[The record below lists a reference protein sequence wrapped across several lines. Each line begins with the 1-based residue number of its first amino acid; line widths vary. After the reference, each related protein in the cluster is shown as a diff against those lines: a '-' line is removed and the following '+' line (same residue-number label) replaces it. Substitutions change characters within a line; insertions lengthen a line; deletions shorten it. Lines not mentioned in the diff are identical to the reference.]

1 MRIVR
6 NKTGQPIGTIPVA
19 DPTPEISP
27 KLGQLMSEATMENLG
42 INTLALMRRVA
53 LNPTVTMGHT
63 YVTNAREEDGIPFF
77 IGDLADWI
85 NWCCEYALNTA
96 FGVKFAIL
104 TGGRSMKDKLKEMDK

>member
-1 MRIVR
+1 
-6 NKTGQPIGTIPVA
+6 
-19 DPTPEISP
+19 
-27 KLGQLMSEATMENLG
+27 MENLD

-63 YVTNAREEDGIPFF
+63 YVTNTKNEAGDPLF

-85 NWCCEYALNTA
+85 NWCCEKSLSLY

-104 TGGRSMKDKLKEMDK
+104 TGGPSLMDKLKEMDN